1 MNFVSPA
8 SMMVQPLAI
17 CMFSR
22 FRTGEVSFEV
32 QLGSSSSSTG
42 RASLTAVC
50 APAAQ
55 MPQQPAPPSPAA
67 NPAAASYGAASYGAA
82 SPTSGGRV
90 AEWLRPAA
98 AAAQTP
104 SPVRGS
110 AAHGPGSG
118 KKKLSELVTDIDTI

>member
-1 MNFVSPA
+1 MYTSRPVSH
-8 SMMVQPLAI
+8 
-17 CMFSR
+17 
-22 FRTGEVSFEV
+22 
-32 QLGSSSSSTG
+32 GSSNGLTSQTIYQARVW
-42 RASLTAVC
+42 RALTMC
-50 APAAQ
+50 TDLRPCSAQ

-67 NPAAASYGAASYGAA
+67 NPAAYGSA

-104 SPVRGS
+104 SPVRNPAG
-110 AAHGPGSG
+110 HGPGSG